1 MEPPVSTT
9 IVSGNKHGESKI
21 QWSKFRQNF
30 LLWLLGIPINVV
42 PVCFKQLSTITSEN
56 FPGIG
61 ALMLMILSDFDFSF
75 ISVSVLFVICI
86 EGYALDQGLPN
97 WYQSFR
103 VWPFIFLILIFILY
117 CLFFF
122 RPDLFSIMTES
133 GRAIYN
139 GVLISTTIIFGLFCN
154 AGISWRRSEN

>member
-1 MEPPVSTT
+1 MEQAASTPNT
-9 IVSGNKHGESKI
+9 TSGGRRKEPKI
-21 QWSKFRQNF
+21 RWDKFGQNF

-42 PVCFKQLSTITSEN
+42 PILFKQLNTITSEN
-56 FPGIG
+56 FPGLG
-61 ALMLMILSDFDFSF
+61 ALTLMTLSDFDFAF

-86 EGYALDQGLPN
+86 EGYALDYALPN

-103 VWPFIFLILIFILY
+103 VWPFVFLCVILVLY

-133 GRAIYN
+133 GKAIYN
-139 GVLISTTIIFGLFCN
+139 GVLLGATIIFGLFCN
-154 AGISWRRSEN
+154 VGISMKER